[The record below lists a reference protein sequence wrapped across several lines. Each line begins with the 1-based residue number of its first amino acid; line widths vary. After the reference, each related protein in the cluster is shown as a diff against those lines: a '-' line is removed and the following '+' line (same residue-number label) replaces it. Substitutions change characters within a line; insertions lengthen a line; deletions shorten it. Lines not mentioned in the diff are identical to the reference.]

1 MTGQLKIM
9 LDRMMGVI
17 SRVVYVPGGG
27 IKSVTRLDTKKR
39 NIIIVLT
46 AGAPTPESADDA
58 LKLLRRMMGSLQ
70 NGGLMEEIVAI
81 GINAK
86 GAIMFTKKEWM
97 AAARK
102 YGVQDVETYAENA
115 VARNQSV
122 LERAYELGKKLAE
135 Q

>member
-1 MTGQLKIM
+1 
-9 LDRMMGVI
+9 
-17 SRVVYVPGGG
+17 
-27 IKSVTRLDTKKR
+27 
-39 NIIIVLT
+39 
-46 AGAPTPESADDA
+46 
-58 LKLLRRMMGSLQ
+58 
-70 NGGLMEEIVAI
+70 
-81 GINAK
+81 
-86 GAIMFTKKEWM
+86 M